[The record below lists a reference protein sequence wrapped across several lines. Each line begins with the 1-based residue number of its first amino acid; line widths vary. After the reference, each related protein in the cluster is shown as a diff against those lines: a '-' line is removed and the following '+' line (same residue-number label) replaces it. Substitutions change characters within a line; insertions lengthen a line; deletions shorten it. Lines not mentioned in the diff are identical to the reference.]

1 MRFRGTLVLLLV
13 CASFGGFLYFYEIKG
28 GEKREKAKQ
37 EEKQLWKVE
46 SGAIQ
51 QIGLLYPDQK
61 VTGVRTGEKQWKIT
75 FPRELE
81 ADSEE
86 FNRLASSAAE
96 ISRDSVVEANAT
108 DLSQFGLQPAEVT
121 LQFKTK
127 DGKEYKVRFG
137 RNNPTGNSTYAALD
151 GKNEVYLVPGYTAS
165 SFKKKLE
172 DLRNRSILSF
182 DQFDV
187 QSLDLQ
193 SEKGRVQLAKENDRW
208 WFQGREKLAADS
220 SAVNAILGSL
230 SNTRLKEFVD
240 DDPES
245 YGTLGFE
252 KPLLDVKL
260 TVGKDKGIKH
270 LVVGLEKTKLARKG
284 ERKPPKEEKAKKK
297 EDKSANTSAEIYIA
311 RDESRRE
318 LFFVEKEFV
327 DKLLKSPLDLR
338 DKTLAAFQRGDID
351 VVVLK
356 NSKGSFTFTKAAD
369 SGDWVL
375 GEAKKKTKWDGVNGI
390 LEALEK
396 PAKEFVDKPGPPAT
410 YGFDAPAIRVVLKQG
425 ATVKVDCAFGK
436 ETKDGVYSQVKGESF
451 VKVADKEVLGK
462 LNKGEPD
469 FLEAPTPQEN
479 PPTSP
484 SKK

>member
-1 MRFRGTLVLLLV
+1 MRFKGTLVLLLL

-46 SGAIQ
+46 SSAIQ
-51 QIGLLYPDQK
+51 QIELLYPDQR
-61 VTGVRTGEKQWKIT
+61 VTGVRTGEKQWKIA

-86 FNRLASSAAE
+86 FNRLASSAAD
-96 ISRDSVVEANAT
+96 ISRESVVEANAA
-108 DLSQFGLQPAEVT
+108 DLSQFGLQPAEIS

-137 RNNPTGNSTYAALD
+137 RNNPTGNSTYAALE
-151 GKNEVYLVPGYTAS
+151 GKNEVFLVPSYTTS
-165 SFKKKLE
+165 GFKKKLE
-172 DLRNRSILSF
+172 DLRNHSILSF

-193 SEKGRVQLAKENDRW
+193 SEKGSVQLVKENDHW
-208 WFQGREKLAADS
+208 WIQGKEKMGADS
-220 SAVNAILGSL
+220 SAVNGILGSL

-240 DDPES
+240 DGPES

-270 LVVGLEKTKLARKG
+270 LVVGLEKTKLVKKG
-284 ERKPPKEEKAKKK
+284 EQKPKEEKAKKK
-297 EDKSANTSAEIYIA
+297 ENKPGSTSTELYIA

-327 DKLLKSPLDLR
+327 DKLLKSPSDLR
-338 DKTLAAFQRGDID
+338 DKTLASFQRWDID
-351 VVVLK
+351 GVVLK
-356 NSKGSFTFTKAAD
+356 NSKGSFTFTKATD

-375 GEAKKKTKWDGVNGI
+375 GDARKKTKWDGVSGI

-396 PAKEFVDKPGPPAT
+396 PVKEFVDKPGPPAT

-436 ETKDGVYSQVKGESF
+436 ETKDGVYAQVKGESF

-462 LNKGEPD
+462 LGKGESD

-479 PPTSP
+479 PPTP
-484 SKK
+484 TTSKK

>member
-1 MRFRGTLVLLLV
+1 MQFKGTLVLMLV

-46 SGAIQ
+46 SSAIQ
-51 QIGLLYPDQK
+51 QIELLYPDQK
-61 VTGVRTGEKQWKIT
+61 VTAVRTGEKQWKIT
-75 FPRELE
+75 VPRDLE

-96 ISRDSVVEANAT
+96 ISRESVVEASAT
-108 DLSQFGLQPAEVT
+108 DLAQFGLQPAEVT

-151 GKNEVYLVPGYTAS
+151 GKTEVYLVPGYTAS

-193 SEKGRVQLAKENDRW
+193 SEKGSVQLAKENDRW
-208 WFQGREKLAADS
+208 WIQGKEKLAADS

-230 SNTRLKEFVD
+230 SNTRLKEFFD
-240 DDPES
+240 DGPEG
-245 YGTLGFE
+245 YRTLGFE
-252 KPLLDVKL
+252 KPLLDVKF

-284 ERKPPKEEKAKKK
+284 DQKPKEEKAKKK
-297 EDKSANTSAEIYIA
+297 EGKSSNTSAELYIA

-327 DKLLKSPLDLR
+327 DKLLKSPSDLR
-338 DKTLAAFQRGDID
+338 DKTLATFQRGDID

-356 NSKGSFTFTKAAD
+356 NSKGSFTFTKEAD
-369 SGDWVL
+369 NGNWVL
-375 GEAKKKTKWDGVNGI
+375 GDAKKKTKWDGVSGI

-396 PAKEFVDKPGPPAT
+396 PAKEFVDKPGPPAS

-425 ATVKVDCAFGK
+425 AAVKVDCAFGK
-436 ETKDGVYSQVKGESF
+436 ETKDGVYAQVKGESF
-451 VKVADKEVLGK
+451 VKVADKEVSGK

-479 PPTSP
+479 PPPPT